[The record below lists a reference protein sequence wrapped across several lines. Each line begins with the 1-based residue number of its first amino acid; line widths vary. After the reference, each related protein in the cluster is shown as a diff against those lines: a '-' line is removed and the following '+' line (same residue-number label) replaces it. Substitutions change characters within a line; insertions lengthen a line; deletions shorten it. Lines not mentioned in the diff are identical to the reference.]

1 MAKTSQVA
9 RENKRKRLVEKY
21 AEKRKALK
29 ASGDYDALTELP
41 RNSNPIRLHN
51 RCAVTGRARG
61 FYRKFGI
68 SSMTPILSAM
78 PSEAISHAT
87 TATSR
92 ASLKHPSW
100 IP

>member
-9 RENKRKRLVEKY
+9 RQRKRVKLVEKY
-21 AEKRKALK
+21 SHKRKEFK
-29 ASGDYDALTELP
+29 EKGDFDALSMLP

-68 SSMTPILSAM
+68 SRLTFRKLALEGKIPGV
-78 PSEAISHAT
+78 
-87 TATSR
+87 R
-92 ASLKHPSW
+92 KASW
-100 IP
+100 